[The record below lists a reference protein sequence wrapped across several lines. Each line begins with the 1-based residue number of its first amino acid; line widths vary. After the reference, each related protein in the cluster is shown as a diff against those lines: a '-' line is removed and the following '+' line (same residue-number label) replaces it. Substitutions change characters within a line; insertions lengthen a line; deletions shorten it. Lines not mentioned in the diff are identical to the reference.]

1 MSTTTTT
8 QELWMRESTE
18 FTMSDGT
25 TVNGFRINF
34 VRFLNEGESLDDIDE
49 NQEFDDVVGGS
60 VVPTNVDENF
70 NELNDDEIEDEDID
84 MFNPTFYIGD
94 GDGRPIEE

>member
-1 MSTTTTT
+1 MNKTLN

-25 TVNGFRINF
+25 TVNGYRINF
-34 VRFLNEGESLDDIDE
+34 VRFMKKGETLDDIDDE
-49 NQEFDDVVGGS
+49 KEFDDVVGGS
-60 VVPTNVDENF
+60 IVPTNVDEDY
-70 NELNDDEIEDEDID
+70 NELNDDEIDDEDID

>member
-1 MSTTTTT
+1 
-8 QELWMRESTE
+8 MRESTE

-25 TVNGFRINF
+25 TVNGYRINF
-34 VRFLNEGESLDDIDE
+34 VRFMKKGETLDDIDDE
-49 NQEFDDVVGGS
+49 KEFDDVVGGS
-60 VVPTNVDENF
+60 IVPTNVDEDY
-70 NELNDDEIEDEDID
+70 NELNDDEIDDEDID